1 MAKGSQAFPSLRD
14 PSVESVLNLI
24 VDRLASLIRHHEA
37 STVVLSGCGTS
48 GRIAWLTARRMN
60 LLLKSAG
67 KEAICE
73 YLIASGDSALLI
85 GQEQGEDDPHRAEAD
100 ITSVVNSYALI
111 TLPGSILQ
119 GTLSLPVS
127 SHRRLLYIGITCG
140 MSAPYVA
147 SQLFYLLHKAPAD
160 LDITGVLF
168 GFNPTDLSRNVPVE
182 VRTLILLKCVCT
194 MTHPLRGL
202 EWAHCAERGR

>member
-1 MAKGSQAFPSLRD
+1 MAKGSQSFPSLRD

-24 VDRLASLIRHHEA
+24 VDRLALLIRHHEA

-67 KEAICE
+67 KEAICK

-100 ITSVVNSYALI
+100 ITSVVNSYALF
-111 TLPGSILQ
+111 TSPTPFLD
-119 GTLSLPVS
+119 GTPSLPAS

-182 VRTLILLKCVCT
+182 VRQHILL
-194 MTHPLRGL
+194 
-202 EWAHCAERGR
+202 